1 MVEKAKNKWYAAI
14 KILVVLAILSFI
26 ASGFLSYLTRADFK
40 DGNVAVIPVKGVIMT
55 EKGGILGQQVVSSAV
70 VVGFIEKADKN
81 PKIKAII
88 LEIDSPGGS
97 PVGSEEIANAVKKTN
112 KTTVAW
118 IREVG
123 ASGGYWVA
131 SSADKIV
138 ASRMSFTG
146 SIGVLASYLDF
157 SGFLE
162 DHNVTYERL
171 VAGKYK
177 DIGSP
182 FKELSMQER
191 RLLQDKLDLLHSYF
205 ISEVAENRNLPKEKV
220 EELATGI
227 FFLGYEAKELGLI
240 DVIGGKEEAVK
251 IIEKELNITAE
262 LVEYKEE
269 IGFIDLL
276 SEVFSEQSFYI
287 GKGIGSS
294 IFDAKQAN
302 SIKIFT

>member
-1 MVEKAKNKWYAAI
+1 MVEKAKNKWYSAI

-26 ASGFLSYLTRADFK
+26 ASGFLSYLAGADFK
-40 DGNVAVIPVKGVIMT
+40 EGNVAVIPVKGVIMT